1 MADRIRLTGLTVFG
15 HHGVFEHEKRDG
27 QDFVVDVTIWLDL
40 TRAVATDELAETVHY
55 GELAELAAGIIA
67 GPPRDLIEAVAGEI
81 AETLMARYP
90 VYAAEVT
97 VHKPFAPIP
106 LTFTD
111 VSVTVRRSVKSG
123 HDRQPAASPAA
134 SPGASP
140 AANPGADSG
149 ADG

>member
-1 MADRIRLTGLTVFG
+1 VADRIRLTGLTVFG

-134 SPGASP
+134 SP
-140 AANPGADSG
+140 AANPGADR
-149 ADG
+149 

>member
-1 MADRIRLTGLTVFG
+1 
-15 HHGVFEHEKRDG
+15 
-27 QDFVVDVTIWLDL
+27 VTIWLDL

-123 HDRQPAASPAA
+123 HGRQPAASPAA
-134 SPGASP
+134 SP
-140 AANPGADSG
+140 AANPGANPG
-149 ADG
+149 ADR

>member
-1 MADRIRLTGLTVFG
+1 MADRITLPGLTVFG
-15 HHGVFEHEKRDG
+15 HHGVFEHEKREG

-40 TRAVATDELAETVHY
+40 TRAVATDELTETVHY

-81 AETLMARYP
+81 AETVMARFP
-90 VYAAEVT
+90 VHAAEVT
-97 VHKPFAPIP
+97 VHKPSAPIP

-123 HDRQPAASPAA
+123 DGRQPTAN
-134 SPGASP
+134 P
-140 AANPGADSG
+140 AANPGAAPG
-149 ADG
+149 ADR

>member
-1 MADRIRLTGLTVFG
+1 VADRIRLTGLTVFG

-40 TRAVATDELAETVHY
+40 TRAVATDDLTETVHY
-55 GELAELAAGIIA
+55 GELAGLAAGIIA

-81 AETLMARYP
+81 AETVMARYP
-90 VYAAEVT
+90 VHAAEVT

-123 HDRQPAASPAA
+123 HGRQPAANQA
-134 SPGASP
+134 ASP
-140 AANPGADSG
+140 AANPGAAPG
-149 ADG
+149 ADR

>member
-1 MADRIRLTGLTVFG
+1 VADRIRLTGLTVFG

-140 AANPGADSG
+140 GADR
-149 ADG
+149 

>member
-1 MADRIRLTGLTVFG
+1 VADRIRLTGLTVFG

-134 SPGASP
+134 
-140 AANPGADSG
+140 DSG